1 MKKILLSLFIILL
14 SVNKS
19 YPAEVEAVY
28 WPNNS
33 AGAYNE
39 CNPILTFSCTMSIG
53 ATSNINQAQIG
64 TQIIVFNKKNNQIA
78 NFKIKKIHYEA
89 KDNMCWLTDQP
100 IRKFTTYF
108 AISNCKVIK

>member
-1 MKKILLSLFIILL
+1 MRKKFLLLIIIFLWA
-14 SVNKS
+14 NK
-19 YPAEVEAVY
+19 ANAVEVEAVY
-28 WPNNS
+28 WPKNS

-64 TQIIVFNKKNNQIA
+64 TQIIVFDKKNNRIA
-78 NFKIKKIHYEA
+78 DFKIKKIHYEM

-108 AISNCKVIK
+108 AISNCRVIK

>member
-1 MKKILLSLFIILL
+1 MNKILLSLFIILL
-14 SVNKS
+14 SVNNAK
-19 YPAEVEAVY
+19 ATEVEAVY
-28 WPNNS
+28 WPKNS
-33 AGAYNE
+33 AGAYSE
-39 CNPILTFSCTMSIG
+39 CNPILPFSCTMSMG

-64 TQIIVFNKKNNQIA
+64 TQIIVFDKKNNQIA
-78 NFKIKKIHYEA
+78 NFKIKKIHYEM

>member
-1 MKKILLSLFIILL
+1 MNRIFLSFFIILL
-14 SVNKS
+14 LFDKANA
-19 YPAEVEAVY
+19 AEVEAVY
-28 WPNNS
+28 WPRNS

-39 CNPILTFSCTMSIG
+39 CNPIITFSCTMSMG

-64 TQIIVFNKKNNQIA
+64 TQIIVFDKKNNQVA

>member
-1 MKKILLSLFIILL
+1 MNRIFLSFFIILL
-14 SVNKS
+14 SFDKANA
-19 YPAEVEAVY
+19 AEVEAVY
-28 WPNNS
+28 WPRNS

-39 CNPILTFSCTMSIG
+39 CNPIITFSCTMSMG

-64 TQIIVFNKKNNQIA
+64 TQIIVFDKKNNQIA

>member
-1 MKKILLSLFIILL
+1 MNKVLLFIFIILL
-14 SVNKS
+14 KVNKANA
-19 YPAEVEAVY
+19 AEVEAVY
-28 WPNNS
+28 WPGNS

-39 CNPILTFSCTMSIG
+39 CNPILTFSCTMSMG

-64 TQIIVFNKKNNQIA
+64 TQIIVFDKKNNQIA
-78 NFKIKKIHYEA
+78 NFKIRKIHYEM
-89 KDNMCWLTDQP
+89 KDNMCWITDQP

>member
-1 MKKILLSLFIILL
+1 MNKILLSLFIMLL
-14 SVNKS
+14 SVNTANA
-19 YPAEVEAVY
+19 AEVEAVY
-28 WPNNS
+28 WPKNS

-39 CNPILTFSCTMSIG
+39 CNPILSFSCTMTID

-64 TQIIVFNKKNNQIA
+64 TQIIVFDKKNNQIA
-78 NFKIKKIHYEA
+78 NFKIKKIHYEM

-108 AISNCKVIK
+108 AISNCNVIK